1 MGSIPVRVT
10 KQKQAQHGCAC
21 FCFVIFHESGPSFFA
36 CEKGMSAATPI
47 NILLKVYPQTGIRF
61 WLLRLPVSGFR
72 NRTRKRN
79 QALKESF
86 RETIRLKVF
95 SYLLSLQKYPVRT
108 NWNRSPT
115 LAFFREG
122 SALACSAV
130 IRESGFR

>member
-1 MGSIPVRVT
+1 MRLLLFGHFSRIGTFLFRLRKRNVCGHTNKHFAQSIPSDRDLLL
-10 KQKQAQHGCAC
+10 AL
-21 FCFVIFHESGPSFFA
+21 
-36 CEKGMSAATPI
+36 KG
-47 NILLKVYPQTGIRF
+47 F
-61 WLLRLPVSGFR
+61 PVSGFR

-86 RETIRLKVF
+86 KETIRLKVF